1 MATSAGCAVAFAAVT
16 VPSFTFVM
24 HWHELRSRSIGRCCF
39 WKFIF
44 VFMSTMQ
51 DKIVGKMCG
60 NVLYHSGIVIVVP
73 YVQICA
79 VFSWF

>member
-1 MATSAGCAVAFAAVT
+1 MLFLEVF
-16 VPSFTFVM
+16 
-24 HWHELRSRSIGRCCF
+24 
-39 WKFIF
+39 F

-60 NVLYHSGIVIVVP
+60 NVLYHSGIVIVPFVVP

-79 VFSWF
+79 GFDLLFFLLFRRKGRTPTF